1 MMAEEKSNLS
11 DSKVMD
17 KLVSLCKRRGFIFQS
32 SEIYGGLEATYDY
45 GPLGAELKNN
55 VKQLWWRD
63 IVTSRSD
70 IVGMDAAILM
80 NPEVWKASG
89 HLTEF
94 HDPMVDCKNC
104 KSRYR
109 ADHIDL
115 EKNCPACGIKDWTE
129 ARQFNLMLK
138 TYYGPSEDSSSEI
151 YLRPETAQGIFV
163 NFSNVLT
170 ASRAKLPF
178 GIAQIGKSFRNEVTT
193 GNFLFR
199 SREFEQME
207 MEFFVKPDE
216 TTQWLN
222 FWKEERLQW
231 YKSLG
236 VREDRL
242 KLRPHDDDELAHY
255 AAACFDVE
263 YQFPFG
269 WSELEGIADRGIYDL
284 EQHAKNSGKKLTW
297 FDSSENKHITP
308 AVVEVSAGVDRTV
321 LTILVDAYHEEEV
334 KGENRVVLKLNPKL
348 APITMAVFP
357 LVNRDGMPEIA
368 AKIVETLRGEFAAF
382 FDAGGSIGRRYR
394 RQDEAGTPYG
404 ITIDSET
411 LEDQSVTVRDR
422 DTMKQER
429 ISIDQLQSYFRNKI
443 L

>member
-1 MMAEEKSNLS
+1 MAEEKSNLS

-104 KSRYR
+104 KARYR

-222 FWKEERLQW
+222 FWREERLQW

-236 VREDRL
+236 IREDRL

-269 WSELEGIADRGIYDL
+269 WSELEGIADRGTYDL

-368 AKIVETLRGEFAAF
+368 EKIVETLRGEFAAF

>member
-222 FWKEERLQW
+222 FWREERLQW

-236 VREDRL
+236 IREDRL

-269 WSELEGIADRGIYDL
+269 WSELEGIADRGTYDL

-368 AKIVETLRGEFAAF
+368 EKIVETLRGEFAAF